1 MVTIN
6 HLIAKIC
13 IVCLPVIQVKSR
25 YCLPFPPQ
33 SMRLTVELRTRENQ
47 EEAARCLETQGA
59 VLSQDSTKSIAGAK
73 VNTAKAWYEMQINYS
88 NYEKYTLIIASICL
102 QKFQ

>member
-1 MVTIN
+1 
-6 HLIAKIC
+6 
-13 IVCLPVIQVKSR
+13 
-25 YCLPFPPQ
+25 
-33 SMRLTVELRTRENQ
+33 MRLTVELRTRENQ

-88 NYEKYTLIIASICL
+88 NYEKIHPNNSKHLFAEISVIRSCVKYYQCFRNS
-102 QKFQ
+102 K